1 MSRATPPRSPAISG
15 TSRGR
20 AIAWSG
26 CSRWTCSRIRPT
38 SRPWPDWNEPGREVL
53 PAAALVAGRSR
64 SLRRLRRGLSHPA
77 SHGRSCR
84 APPPARCDRRGHRPL
99 PQGHGL
105 RRSRGRPVPALPEGS
120 VARRLRRVLAPRGAR
135 HDARARAAARDL
147 PARGSGPAPGAVP
160 GHPCRHPVR
169 RQAQQPHRLRLD
181 GGCPDRPGH
190 AHLLA
195 RHHAD
200 PRLLGP
206 AQLAA
211 LLRARRSRASH
222 PARRHPRPLHHGA
235 HHAAHTLGHARGD
248 GAGLYPHGAGQGGLR
263 AAGGLEARPQ
273 ERFYPHH
280 HHRGHRAGHAP
291 RRLRDN
297 RDDLRVAWSRAAVRA
312 GDLQPRLSRGAGR
325 RLSPRQH
332 LRVPELHRGRGLH
345 LARSAHPVPLMAPP
359 NGASSVVLPL
369 PSAPEERQWVMT
381 LKRLAR
387 RRTALFGLAV
397 VAVVILSAV
406 GAPLV
411 TVFDPIE
418 QDINQRLREPGWRN
432 AAGQAHLLG
441 TDHLGRDILARIIY
455 GSRVAL
461 VVGLSAV
468 LISGVLGMAIGLVS
482 GYFGGKVD
490 DFFMR
495 LADIQLAFPFI
506 LLAIAVIGVLGP
518 SLRNIIVVIG
528 VSSWVVYARV
538 VRGEVLSIRERAFVQ
553 AAIALGSRDGRV
565 LVRHVLPNAFTPWL
579 VVATLDM
586 ARVIVIESAL
596 SFLGLG
602 VQPPTPTWGGMLADG
617 RVYLSTAWWL
627 ATFPGLAIL
636 VTVLGINLLGDG
648 LRDTLDPRLKV

>member
-1 MSRATPPRSPAISG
+1 
-15 TSRGR
+15 
-20 AIAWSG
+20 
-26 CSRWTCSRIRPT
+26 
-38 SRPWPDWNEPGREVL
+38 
-53 PAAALVAGRSR
+53 
-64 SLRRLRRGLSHPA
+64 
-77 SHGRSCR
+77 
-84 APPPARCDRRGHRPL
+84 
-99 PQGHGL
+99 
-105 RRSRGRPVPALPEGS
+105 
-120 VARRLRRVLAPRGAR
+120 
-135 HDARARAAARDL
+135 
-147 PARGSGPAPGAVP
+147 
-160 GHPCRHPVR
+160 
-169 RQAQQPHRLRLD
+169 
-181 GGCPDRPGH
+181 
-190 AHLLA
+190 
-195 RHHAD
+195 
-200 PRLLGP
+200 
-206 AQLAA
+206 
-211 LLRARRSRASH
+211 
-222 PARRHPRPLHHGA
+222 
-235 HHAAHTLGHARGD
+235 
-248 GAGLYPHGAGQGGLR
+248 
-263 AAGGLEARPQ
+263 
-273 ERFYPHH
+273 
-280 HHRGHRAGHAP
+280 
-291 RRLRDN
+291 
-297 RDDLRVAWSRAAVRA
+297 
-312 GDLQPRLSRGAGR
+312 
-325 RLSPRQH
+325 
-332 LRVPELHRGRGLH
+332 
-345 LARSAHPVPLMAPP
+345 MAPP
-359 NGASSVVLPL
+359 NGVSSVVLPL

-418 QDINQRLREPGWRN
+418 QDINQRLKEPGWRN

-468 LISGVLGMAIGLVS
+468 LISGVLGMVIGLVS

-495 LADIQLAFPFI
+495 LADVQLAFPFI

-538 VRGEVLSIRERAFVQ
+538 VRGEVLSIREREFVQ

-565 LVRHVLPNAFTPWL
+565 VLHHVLPNAFTPWL

-648 LRDTLDPRLKV
+648 LRDTLDPRLKI